1 VSTLL
6 LETHG
11 LSKHFGGVAAVD
23 RVDFKIEAGEL
34 RCLIGPNGAGKS
46 TFFKLL
52 TGQLQPTS
60 GTILFNGSDIT
71 GQPTSKIARH
81 GIGMKMQSPML
92 FDGLPVLE
100 NLWLAARRRFSD
112 AEAVR
117 TAERTLDLVGLSAVA
132 RSAVGFLSHGQRAL
146 VELAIV
152 LASDPEL
159 LLLDEPTAG
168 MTADE
173 TVRTADII
181 RTISRRHTM
190 VIVEHDMN
198 FIRMIAS
205 KVTVFHRGSILIED
219 TMGNIFINQTVRD
232 IYLGH
237 RTHAENA

>member
-1 VSTLL
+1 MSTPL
-6 LETHG
+6 LETKG
-11 LSKHFGGVAAVD
+11 LSKRFGGVVAVD
-23 RVDFKIEAGEL
+23 RVDFTLETGEL

-60 GTILFNGSDIT
+60 GSILFNGSNIT
-71 GQPTSKIARH
+71 GQPTSEIARR

-92 FDGLPVLE
+92 FDGLPVFE
-100 NLWLAARRRFSD
+100 NLWVAARRRLAD

-117 TAERTLDLVGLSAVA
+117 AAEQTLDRVGLAGVA
-132 RSAVGFLSHGQRAL
+132 HTTVGFLSHGQRAL

-152 LASDPEL
+152 LAGDPQL

-168 MTADE
+168 MTAEE
-173 TVRTADII
+173 TIRTADII

-205 KVTVFHRGSILIED
+205 KVTVFHQGSILVED
-219 TMGNIFINQTVRD
+219 TMQNVFINQTVRD

-237 RTHAENA
+237 RAQAEHA

>member
-1 VSTLL
+1 MSTLL
-6 LETHG
+6 LETKR
-11 LSKHFGGVAAVD
+11 LSKRFGGVAAVD
-23 RVDFKIEAGEL
+23 GVDFRLEAGEL

-52 TGQLQPTS
+52 TGQLRPTS
-60 GTILFNGSDIT
+60 GIILFNGSDIT
-71 GQPTSKIARH
+71 GQPTSKIARR

-92 FDGLPVLE
+92 FDGLPVFE
-100 NLWLAARRRFSD
+100 NMWLAARRRFPD
-112 AEAVR
+112 AEAIR
-117 TAERTLDLVGLSAVA
+117 TAERTLDLVGLAGVA
-132 RSAVGFLSHGQRAL
+132 QSTPGLLSHGQRAM

-152 LASDPEL
+152 LASDPKL

-168 MTADE
+168 MTAEE

-181 RTISRRHTM
+181 RAISRRHTI

-205 KVTVFHRGSILIED
+205 KVTVFHQGAILVED
-219 TMGNIFINQTVRD
+219 TMRNLSINQTVRD

-237 RTHAENA
+237 RAQAENA

>member
-1 VSTLL
+1 MSTPL
-6 LETHG
+6 LETKG
-11 LSKHFGGVAAVD
+11 LSKRFGGVVAVD
-23 RVDFKIEAGEL
+23 RVDFTLEAGEL

-60 GTILFNGSDIT
+60 GSILFNGSNIT
-71 GQPTSKIARH
+71 GQPTSKIARR

-92 FDGLPVLE
+92 FDGLSVFE
-100 NLWLAARRRFSD
+100 NLWVAASRRLAG

-117 TAERTLDLVGLSAVA
+117 AAEQTLDRVGLEAVA
-132 RSAVGFLSHGQRAL
+132 QTTVGFLSHGQRAL

-152 LASDPEL
+152 LAGDPQL

-168 MTADE
+168 MTAEE
-173 TVRTADII
+173 TIRTADII

-205 KVTVFHRGSILIED
+205 KVTVFHQGSILVED
-219 TMGNIFINQTVRD
+219 TMQNVFINQTVRD

-237 RTHAENA
+237 RAQAEHA

>member
-1 VSTLL
+1 
-6 LETHG
+6 
-11 LSKHFGGVAAVD
+11 VD
-23 RVDFKIEAGEL
+23 QVDFRLEAGEL

-52 TGQLQPTS
+52 TGQLRPTF
-60 GTILFNGSDIT
+60 GRILFNGSDIT
-71 GQPTSKIARH
+71 GQPTSRIARR

-92 FDGLPVLE
+92 FDGLPVFK
-100 NLWLAARRRFSD
+100 NLWLAARRRFPD
-112 AEAVR
+112 AEAIR
-117 TAERTLDLVGLSAVA
+117 TAEQTLDLVGLAGVA
-132 RSAVGFLSHGQRAL
+132 RSTAGFLSHGQRAL

-168 MTADE
+168 MTAEE

-181 RTISRRHTM
+181 RTISRRQTM
-190 VIVEHDMN
+190 IIVEHDMN

-205 KVTVFHRGSILIED
+205 KVTVFHEGAILVED
-219 TMGNIFINQTVRD
+219 TMRNLIMNQTVRD

-237 RTHAENA
+237 RAQAENA